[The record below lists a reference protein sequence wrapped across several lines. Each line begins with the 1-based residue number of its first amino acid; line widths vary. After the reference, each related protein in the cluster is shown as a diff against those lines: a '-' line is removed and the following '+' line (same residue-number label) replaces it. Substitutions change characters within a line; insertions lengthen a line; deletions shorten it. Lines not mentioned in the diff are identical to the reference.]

1 MSDIQKNLK
10 NTKLI
15 IIEVDG
21 CLTNGLVY
29 IDSKGNK
36 IRGYNILDYTAINDI
51 ILKGYKVGFISS
63 HNINYLKKPFK
74 KIKLD
79 FLAGKVHHKL
89 EWVKNYIADKYIAL
103 NQVVFI
109 GFGLSDIK
117 LLKECVISVCPMN
130 AHYKVNEI
138 CKIVSEFNGGDGVIR
153 ELQFRRANLLVSV
166 LSERRSLEPY
176 GLFGGANG
184 SRGQNLL
191 KRSSQHISSGPFATS
206 SLINLGGKA
215 SLLINK
221 GDTLLVLSP
230 AGGGYGSLT
239 DKIEDVEEKNEFNP
253 RATGS
258 LHSMQ
263 ETQRDF

>member
-10 NTKLI
+10 NIKLI

-51 ILKGYKVGFISS
+51 ITKGYKVGFISS

-89 EWVKNYIADKYIAL
+89 EWVKNYIADKYISL

-109 GFGLSDIK
+109 GFGLSDTK
-117 LLKECVISVCPMN
+117 LLKECGISVCPMN
-130 AHYKVNEI
+130 AHYKVKEI
-138 CKIVSEFNGGDGVIR
+138 CKFVSEFNSGDGVIYKF
-153 ELQFRRANLLVSV
+153 LDLFNFNNHQQHNPPHPPHPQNNNNDNNDNNNDTDSVNSNDFRNHKTRFSGYNYSPRIQKKNNNFG
-166 LSERRSLEPY
+166 LSS
-176 GLFGGANG
+176 
-184 SRGQNLL
+184 
-191 KRSSQHISSGPFATS
+191 
-206 SLINLGGKA
+206 
-215 SLLINK
+215 
-221 GDTLLVLSP
+221 
-230 AGGGYGSLT
+230 
-239 DKIEDVEEKNEFNP
+239 
-253 RATGS
+253 
-258 LHSMQ
+258 
-263 ETQRDF
+263 